1 MVIFPIGVEC
11 KFSCCLTVFIQQ
23 PPKGHWLIPFQH
35 NDICSHSAGEI
46 NWYLQPI
53 WAWEVFTSS
62 ILGINAEAFVSFYHA
77 ILNL

>member
-1 MVIFPIGVEC
+1 MEILPIGVEC
-11 KFSCCLTVFIQQ
+11 NSHVAPLCLFNTTA
-23 PPKGHWLIPFQH
+23 KGALAYPFQH
-35 NDICSHSAGEI
+35 NDICSRSAGEI

>member
-1 MVIFPIGVEC
+1 MEISSNWGRVQFHVAPLCIG
-11 KFSCCLTVFIQQ
+11 TTA
-23 PPKGHWLIPFQH
+23 KGALAYPFQH

-77 ILNL
+77 I